1 MRPTTSPR
9 GRLVPLHSGVVGP
22 GLADGP
28 AWCSAGSG
36 AVSQGCRGQRGRHV
50 GHQLA
55 SRGVA
60 GAEDVDAAVAEVV
73 MSTGSLL
80 AAVAGAEGG
89 ASDDARST
97 LWHQPFAELS

>member
-1 MRPTTSPR
+1 
-9 GRLVPLHSGVVGP
+9 
-22 GLADGP
+22 
-28 AWCSAGSG
+28 
-36 AVSQGCRGQRGRHV
+36 
-50 GHQLA
+50 
-55 SRGVA
+55 
-60 GAEDVDAAVAEVV
+60 

>member
-1 MRPTTSPR
+1 M
-9 GRLVPLHSGVVGP
+9 
-22 GLADGP
+22 GLGIDLL
-28 AWCSAGSG
+28 G
-36 AVSQGCRGQRGRHV
+36 ARN
-50 GHQLA
+50 A
-55 SRGVA
+55 
-60 GAEDVDAAVAEVV
+60 AAVAEAV